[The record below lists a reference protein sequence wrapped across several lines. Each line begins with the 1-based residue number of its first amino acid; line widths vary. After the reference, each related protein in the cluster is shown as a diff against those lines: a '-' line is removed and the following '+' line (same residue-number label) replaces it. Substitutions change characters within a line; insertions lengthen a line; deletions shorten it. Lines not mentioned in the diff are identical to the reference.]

1 MDNSIFTS
9 RVAQL
14 GRHFPAQ
21 PKNLGSDPIRVA
33 VTGAAGQI
41 GTFLCHFIAQG
52 RMFGPYQKVILQLV
66 ELPAAEGPLK
76 GLCMELSDGA
86 YNCVEKIIPSIDPMD
101 GFKDID
107 VCLMVGAR
115 PRGPGMERADLLQA
129 NAKIFQAQGAALDKV
144 AKKTVK
150 VCVVGNPANTN
161 AIIASTY
168 APSIP
173 KKNFTAMTR
182 LDQTRAISQISGK
195 TGCSV
200 SDVENII
207 IWGNH
212 SATQYPDTHHA
223 TIKGESLRQVVND
236 DAFLNGPF
244 ISKVAKR
251 GAEII
256 SVMKKSSAASA
267 AAAACEHMHDWWFGN
282 QLGGYVSMGVITDES
297 PYGIDTGICYSYP
310 CNIVNGEWT
319 IVKGLE
325 INAFSQERMKKNEK
339 ELLGERK
346 MALGK

>member
-1 MDNSIFTS
+1 MDKTILVS
-9 RVAQL
+9 RVQAL
-14 GRHFPAQ
+14 GRHFPVA
-21 PKNLGSDPIRVA
+21 PVNLEESPIRVA

-52 RMFGPYQKVILQLV
+52 RMFGPYQKVILHLV
-66 ELPAAEGPLK
+66 ELPQAEGPLK
-76 GLCMELSDGA
+76 GLAMELNDGA
-86 YNCVEKIIPSIDPMD
+86 YRNVAGIVAATDPLV

-107 VCLMVGAR
+107 VAVLVGAR

-129 NAKIFQAQGAALDKV
+129 NAKIFQSQGQALDKV

-161 AIIASTY
+161 ALIASKY

-182 LDQTRAISQISGK
+182 LDQTRALSQISGK
-195 TGCSV
+195 TGASV
-200 SDVENII
+200 EQIKDII

-223 TIKGESLRQVVND
+223 TIDGKSLREVVND
-236 DAFLNGPF
+236 DAYLKKEF

-267 AAAACEHMHDWWFGN
+267 AAAACEHMHDWWHGN
-282 QLGGYVSMGVITDES
+282 QQGGWVSMGVIPEES
-297 PYGIDTGICYSYP
+297 HYGIDNGICYSYP
-310 CNIVNGEWT
+310 CNVVNGEWR
-319 IVKGLE
+319 IVDGLE
-325 INAFSQERMKKNEK
+325 INSFSKEMMQKNEK
-339 ELLGERK
+339 EL
-346 MALGK
+346 